1 MHTHVCVVTHVEVGG
16 QLVEAGSLLSPC
28 GLQALNSGLWD
39 WQHVPFPA
47 EPSQW
52 SYYEFLKVYFYPVI
66 YYNINISLNSL
77 SKHVTVFFLS
87 FIAKVMICFLFFFF
101 FVGQS
106 MAYILCV
113 TLVLAT

>member
-1 MHTHVCVVTHVEVGG
+1 MHACVCVVTHVEVGG
-16 QLVEAGSLLSPC
+16 QLVRAGSLLPPC

-52 SYYEFLKVYFYPVI
+52 SYYEFLKAYFYPVI

-77 SKHVTVFFLS
+77 SKYVTVFFLS
-87 FIAKVMICFLFFFF
+87 FIAMVMIWFFL
-101 FVGQS
+101 
-106 MAYILCV
+106 
-113 TLVLAT
+113 